1 MTRENTST
9 RGTPQALVLFVAAPN
24 VPPPSLER
32 RGGADFRVVPVTPN
46 EANEMLRTE
55 TRLSLVWIDES
66 AGHAGIPLAAALKTM
81 EPELPVV
88 WSGKKITTPPFAK
101 PAPDRLILGKTAWD
115 AAADTVAELVR
126 TSTYD
131 AKLVGDLC
139 GASSDAMARGFH
151 SSVTVANTFFKS
163 TRAPLASVSAAVEF
177 SGPELDASIIVSA
190 ESKPLREVLRVSVP
204 ESVASLAAL
213 HDLAGEIANHIVGRL
228 KATLDPGGVA
238 FDKQSPLVLRGHEA
252 NIRAIR
258 GRPSIV
264 ARLIAE
270 KVEVFVQL
278 YLKGRVP
285 PRGASK
291 VPPGSVPGELHFLDD

>member
-1 MTRENTST
+1 
-9 RGTPQALVLFVAAPN
+9 LFVGGKVTA
-24 VPPPSLER
+24 PSLDR
-32 RGGADFRVVPVTPN
+32 RGGVDFRVVAATPN
-46 EANEMLRTE
+46 EANDALRSE
-55 TRLSLVWIDES
+55 ARLSLVWIDES

-88 WSGKKITTPPFAK
+88 WSAQRIATPPFAK
-101 PAPDRLILGKTAWD
+101 PAPDRLILGPTAWD
-115 AAADTVAELVR
+115 AASDTVAELVR
-126 TSTYD
+126 SSTYD
-131 AKLVGDLC
+131 ARLVGDLC
-139 GASSDAMARGFH
+139 AASSEAMAKGFH
-151 SSVTVANTFFKS
+151 ASVSVADTFFKA

-177 SGPELDASIIVSA
+177 SGPELDASVIVSA
-190 ESKPLREVLRVSVP
+190 EAKPLREVLKVSVP

-228 KATLDPGGVA
+228 KAVLDPGGIA
-238 FDKQSPLVLRGHEA
+238 FERQSPLVLRGHEA

-285 PRGASK
+285 PRTSGSSR
-291 VPPGSVPGELHFLDD
+291 PGSVPGELQFFDD